1 MFAVPDAVTVRR
13 AFSLDGVDVPAGTSL
28 SAAQVEALGARLNA
42 LLDGGW
48 VVASPDPF
56 ARRGRERPR
65 PSSLPPVIRNEMIRR
80 LNPSPPVPLGLKCT
94 AVGLSISCEVEGG
107 VPSFTLTLKD
117 ESLEVI
123 DSRSGSG
130 RTFMFTVPDGG
141 QYIVTVTD
149 GQGASTWQKVVIQS
163 ASLSAKARVSGR
175 SVTVTVKN
183 GVPPFTVSTPGEE
196 TMSGEGRTFS
206 FTAHGV
212 GTHEVEVVDA
222 AGAKAVTAF
231 NLVVAGG
238 KGHSVDDQV
247 TDSVTGDGAS

>member
-1 MFAVPDAVTVRR
+1 MFSVPDRVTVRR
-13 AFSLDGVDVPAGTSL
+13 AFSLDGVRVAAGTDL
-28 SAAQVEALGARLNA
+28 SADQVRALGGRLNA

-56 ARRGRERPR
+56 ARKGAARPR
-65 PSSLPPVIRNEMIRR
+65 PTSLPPVIRDEMIRR
-80 LNPSPPVPLGLKCT
+80 INPAPPVPLGLKCT

-107 VPSFTLTLKD
+107 VPSFSLTLKD

-163 ASLSAKARVSGR
+163 ASMAVRTKVSGR
-175 SVTVTVKN
+175 SVTVSVKN
-183 GVPPFTVSTPGEE
+183 GVPPFTVSTQGEE
-196 TMSGEGRTFS
+196 PMSGDGPSFS
-206 FTAHGV
+206 FLSHGV
-212 GTHEVEVVDA
+212 GTH
-222 AGAKAVTAF
+222 
-231 NLVVAGG
+231 
-238 KGHSVDDQV
+238 SVQV
-247 TDSVTGDGAS
+247 TDSAGATASGSFTIVIADEEAGR